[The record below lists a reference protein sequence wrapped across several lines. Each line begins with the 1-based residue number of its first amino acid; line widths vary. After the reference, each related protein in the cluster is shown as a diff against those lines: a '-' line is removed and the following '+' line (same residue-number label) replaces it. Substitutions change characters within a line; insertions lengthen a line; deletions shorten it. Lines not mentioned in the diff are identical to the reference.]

1 MKSVLQAERE
11 CFFCKTIRDL
21 HLHHVYGGPKRKRSD
36 AYGYVVYLCAMHHN
50 TSNEGVH
57 FNREMDLILK
67 ELGQKH
73 FEAVHGSREQFIKI
87 WGRSYF

>member
-1 MKSVLQAERE
+1 
-11 CFFCKTIRDL
+11 
-21 HLHHVYGGPKRKRSD
+21 
-36 AYGYVVYLCAMHHN
+36 MHHN
-50 TSNEGVH
+50 MSNEGVH